1 MQHAIHN
8 VNVNRQRQMRS
19 MLFGGR
25 QRQYGNSLRGIK
37 AAKVVGGQ
45 VGPKVNVM

>member
-1 MQHAIHN
+1 
-8 VNVNRQRQMRS
+8 
-19 MLFGGR
+19 MLLGGR
-25 QRQYGNSLRGIK
+25 QRQHGNGTRGIK

>member
-8 VNVNRQRQMRS
+8 VNIDRQRQMGPVLLGS
-19 MLFGGR
+19 R
-25 QRQYGNSLRGIK
+25 QRQHGNGPRSIK

>member
-1 MQHAIHN
+1 MNYAIHN
-8 VNVNRQRQMRS
+8 VNIDGQRQMRS
-19 MLFGGR
+19 MLLGSR
-25 QRQYGNSLRGIK
+25 QRQHGNGPRSIK

>member
-1 MQHAIHN
+1 VNHAIHN
-8 VNVNRQRQMRS
+8 VNIDGQRQMRS

-25 QRQYGNSLRGIK
+25 QRQHGNGPRGIK
-37 AAKVVGGQ
+37 AAKVGGGQ

>member
-1 MQHAIHN
+1 
-8 VNVNRQRQMRS
+8 MRS

-25 QRQYGNSLRGIK
+25 QRQHCNGPRGIE

-45 VGPKVNVM
+45 VGPKVNVMWHV